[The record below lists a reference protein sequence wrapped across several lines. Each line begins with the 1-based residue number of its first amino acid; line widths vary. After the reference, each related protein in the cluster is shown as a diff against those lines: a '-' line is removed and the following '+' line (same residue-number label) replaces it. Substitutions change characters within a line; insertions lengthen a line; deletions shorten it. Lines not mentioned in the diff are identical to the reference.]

1 MLRVESVAASYG
13 HIQALSKVSLNVE
26 EKGSVTLIG
35 SNGAGKSTLLK
46 VISGLL
52 KPRAGKVE
60 FCGERIDGL
69 SPDRIIEKGIVHC
82 PEGRRVF
89 PELTVTENLEMG
101 AFLLKSKREVRDRI
115 DRLFESFPRLR
126 ERHHQFAG
134 TLSGGEQQQ
143 LAIARSLILKPKMI
157 LFDEPSLGLAPILVD
172 QVEQIILRLKAEQ
185 ITILLVE
192 QNASMA
198 LEVADY
204 GYVLETGSVILE
216 GPSSEL
222 KRDERVIKAYLGGL
236 DEGDCAV

>member
-1 MLRVESVAASYG
+1 MLNIDQVAASYG
-13 HIQALSKVSLNVE
+13 HIQALSNVSLKVE
-26 EKGSVTLIG
+26 EDGTVTLIG

-52 KPRAGKVE
+52 KPTQGRVE

-69 SPDRIIEKGIVHC
+69 SPDRIIAKGIAHC

-101 AFLLKSKREVRDRI
+101 AYLERSKRIVNERI
-115 DRLFESFPRLR
+115 EKLFESFPILK
-126 ERHHQFAG
+126 ERQRQLAG

-143 LAIARSLILKPKMI
+143 LSIARSLISNPQMI

-172 QVEQIILRLKAEQ
+172 QVEKIIMRLKEEK

-192 QNASMA
+192 QNANMA
-198 LEVADY
+198 LELADY
-204 GYVLETGSVILE
+204 AYVMETGTIVLE

-222 KRDERVIKAYLGGL
+222 KKDEKVIKAYLGGL
-236 DEGDCAV
+236 E